1 MHSNQNDDIASAWP
15 IATYQG
21 ILLYLILCLLES
33 RQSHHSHKCSLSQL
47 DYEILVVLVQTCRRH
62 RLFFYPTMLG
72 RYHGINSMACIWV
85 GVEEIK
91 RLGIALY
98 RVCKLCSDGNN
109 VGGSELL
116 TLSDLQF
123 PMPDSNEL
131 WNAETNTILSRRL
144 AKVDP
149 SAKLD
154 GWQEQNWISNLGVAL
169 FGSLPI

>member
-1 MHSNQNDDIASAWP
+1 MYSDQNDRIASAWP

-21 ILLYLILCLLES
+21 ILLYLILCLLKS
-33 RQSHHSHKCSLSQL
+33 RQSCHSHQCSLSQL

-72 RYHGINSMACIWV
+72 RHHGINSMACIWV

-98 RVCKLCSDGNN
+98 RVCKSCSDGSN
-109 VGGSELL
+109 VGGHELL

-123 PMPDSNEL
+123 PMPDSDEL
-131 WNAETNTILSRRL
+131 WNAETNTTLSRRL

-149 SAKLD
+149 SATLH
-154 GWQEQNWISNLGVAL
+154 GWQKHNWISDLGVAL